1 MRKRIILLST
11 FGALL
16 VLWGC
21 SKFNVGKFVSPA
33 WDTQFS
39 APLFDRTYSLY
50 EIFYKD
56 STSVSGGDTTFLHL
70 SPSTNIYS
78 ISRTQAIKGIPVGDN
93 LQIQAGQ
100 QASAAQSP
108 GDITVNSP
116 DSINY
121 TVPYP
126 NGASQGT
133 VLTPVVPPIPATTIN
148 QGPNGQ
154 FSKYKSAT
162 ISNGQLRVTIH
173 NGYPATVRFD
183 SGSINIVDASTGKPI
198 PLNINSIG
206 PNGTFDSTYSLNG
219 HTLTNNP
226 TVHFVYSSPGAS
238 SPDTLKSNNLLSI
251 FMGFTTLTVSSAN
264 AIIPPQNP
272 IFLESTVPMGGGT
285 QVDSA
290 NIKSG
295 NLNLTLTNNFE
306 MQLPIT
312 IIFENIF
319 QQNNLSDTLKAQYT
333 LPAKVSGQSAVP
345 QVEPPI
351 DLSGCQLRMFDR
363 SGNPT
368 DTIGFRVEIQMLGS
382 NGQYRDISTQD
393 SLSTTFSMN
402 SLVFSSFTG
411 LIHPTNT
418 FSIASDTQ
426 SINLGDIGKKI
437 NGGITFN
444 GDSTKLNLNIRSFGL
459 PYYVHLALKPTS
471 TSSSSAPL
479 DSAVV
484 DTIIYP
490 GPNKVAIGSQF
501 ANALNSFAIR
511 EKEIPSEFIISG
523 YAKVNPLPSEVAF
536 PYSGWNTPGTIVDT
550 DKITITNTILMPLQ
564 IGILNASYIDTTKK
578 ALITDSATTAKMGNV
593 DSGDVH
599 FDVWNGLPL
608 NLAFVP
614 ELIDTLN
621 GSVTPLDSI
630 VITAPDSTQFDANGV
645 AIQPKF
651 CPNRIKLTTA
661 QATKFGRSYMR
672 FSFRVSTANGNTP
685 VPFSANNTIRLKVY
699 ADLAFKVDKN
709 LTSGK

>member
-1 MRKRIILLST
+1 MRKRIILLSA

-21 SKFNVGKFVSPA
+21 SKFHVGKFVSPT

-56 STSVSGGDTTFLHL
+56 SISTAGGDTTFLHL
-70 SPSTNIYS
+70 SPSTNAYS
-78 ISRTQAIKGIPVGDN
+78 ISRSQAIAGIRVGDN
-93 LQIQAGQ
+93 LKILG
-100 QASAAQSP
+100 SSSFGAAQSP
-108 GDITVNSP
+108 GDFTIQSP

-126 NGASQGT
+126 NGLTRGT
-133 VLTPVVPPIPATTIN
+133 VLTPVVPPIPSTTIN
-148 QGPNGQ
+148 QGPTGQ
-154 FSKYKSAT
+154 FLKYKSAT
-162 ISNGQLRVTIH
+162 ISNGKLHITIH

-183 SGSINIVDASTGKPI
+183 SGSISILDASNGKPI
-198 PLNINSIG
+198 PLNINSVG
-206 PNGTFDSTYSLNG
+206 PNGTFDSTYSLNN

-226 TVHFVYSSPGAS
+226 TVHFVYSSPGAN
-238 SPDTLKSNNLLSI
+238 SPATLLSDNLLSI

-264 AIIPPQNP
+264 AIVPPQPP
-272 IFLESTVPMGGGT
+272 IYIDVAAQMGSET
-285 QVDSA
+285 EVDSA
-290 NIKSG
+290 NVSSG
-295 NLNLTLTNNFE
+295 GINLTLGNDFN
-306 MQLPIT
+306 MDLPVT
-312 IIFENIF
+312 LVFKDVVS
-319 QQNNLSDTLKAQYT
+319 QNNPTDTLKEQYT
-333 LPAKVSGQSAVP
+333 LPAKGKSPLPAQF
-345 QVEPPI
+345 I
-351 DLSGCQLRMFDR
+351 DLSGKQLRMLDK
-363 SGNPT
+363 SGQPGDSLHLQVIINS
-368 DTIGFRVEIQMLGS
+368 LSS
-382 NGQYRDISTQD
+382 NNQFVDISSQD
-393 SLSTTFSMN
+393 SVRATFSMN
-402 SLVFSSFTG
+402 GMTFSSFTG

-418 FSIASDTQ
+418 FQIASDTQ
-426 SINLGDIGKKI
+426 KIDLGDIGKKI

-444 GDSTKLNLNIRSFGL
+444 GDSTKLDLKIRSAGL
-459 PYYVHLALKPTS
+459 PYYVHLALKPTTS
-471 TSSSSAPL
+471 TSLSAPL

-490 GPNKVAIGSQF
+490 GPNKVAIGSEF
-501 ANALNSFAIR
+501 ASALNSFAIR
-511 EKEIPSEFIISG
+511 QKKIPDEFIVSG
-523 YAKVNPLPSEVAF
+523 YAKVYPLPGDPQVDVAYIPGF
-536 PYSGWNTPGTIVDT
+536 QNRPGTITDT
-550 DKITITNTILMPLQ
+550 DKITITNTISMPLD

-599 FDVWNGLPL
+599 FDIWNGLPL

-630 VITAPDSTQFDANGV
+630 VITAPTQFDANGV
-645 AIQPKF
+645 AIQPIF

-661 QATKFGRSYMR
+661 QAMKFGRSYMR
-672 FSFRVSTANGNTP
+672 FNFRVSTANGNTP